1 MVNKEKHVDDV
12 LKKLEQGI
20 EKIAEV
26 FDQYTEAVR
35 QEIAFIN
42 QRMTELE
49 SKVDG
54 AASWSS
60 YTGEKRE
67 ARPIS
72 LGSREPADFV
82 TAARDQTPPSV
93 SRTPSVAAAGTPQG
107 RQYISEKTYAASP
120 REAEAAGGRSP
131 SQARQQPARREM
143 QPSSFGESSGEEAI
157 GTYRPARGGIVE
169 EKYVKPSVFSKEMN
183 KLEAAAAATPQQ
195 YGPGGYPL
203 PPSMQLRSQ
212 ISTVLGKIKPEA
224 QRRAPRPEPTPGYG
238 EAPGYGS
245 APGYQA
251 PSRPPAEAEYGGA
264 PGYGEAPGYGSA
276 PGYQAPRR
284 PPAEAEY
291 GGAPGSQAPRRFPDD
306 EEQDQP
312 KGKGK
317 DKDKDKGKGKDKD
330 KDKGK
335 GKDKDKDKGKG
346 KDKDKDKGKG
356 KDKDKDKDKGRKDPK
371 RPPAEEEE
379 MHSSRQPAS
388 PAYAQAPPP
397 VPAGEAKTISVPD
410 NWLPDSSRA
419 KYYNPKK
426 VNKGDIKELEKK
438 TKDIFK
444 G

>member
-1 MVNKEKHVDDV
+1 MGSKDKHVDDV

-42 QRMTELE
+42 QRMKELE
-49 SKVDG
+49 SKVEG

-60 YTGEKRE
+60 FTGERRE
-67 ARPIS
+67 AARPIS
-72 LGSREPADFV
+72 LGGREPADFM
-82 TAARDQTPPSV
+82 TAARDQTPTSV

-107 RQYISEKTYAASP
+107 RQYISEKTYAESP

-157 GTYRPARGGIVE
+157 GTYRPAHGSIVE
-169 EKYVKPSVFSKEMN
+169 EKYVKPSVFSREMN
-183 KLEAAAAATPQQ
+183 KLEAAAAAAATQQQ

-224 QRRAPRPEPTPGYG
+224 QRRAPRPEP
-238 EAPGYGS
+238 APGYGGAPGYGA

-251 PSRPPAEAEYGGA
+251 PSRPPAEEEYDQPRVRQGSSRPPAEEYGAAPGYGGA
-264 PGYGEAPGYGSA
+264 PGYGA
-276 PGYQAPRR
+276 
-284 PPAEAEY
+284 
-291 GGAPGSQAPRRFPDD
+291 APGSQAPRRFPD
-306 EEQDQP
+306 EEEHKQP

-317 DKDKDKGKGKDKD
+317 DKDKGKSKD
-330 KDKGK
+330 
-335 GKDKDKDKGKG
+335 
-346 KDKDKDKGKG
+346 
-356 KDKDKDKDKGRKDPK
+356 KDKDKDKDKGRKAPS
-371 RPPAEEEE
+371 RPPAEEE
-379 MHSSRQPAS
+379 MYGSRQPAS

-419 KYYNPKK
+419 KHYNPKK
-426 VNKGDIKELEKK
+426 VNKGDLKEMEKK

-444 G
+444 